1 MEKLTKKELEILK
14 YFLYPREDI
23 CRVFVISRST
33 VNTHLNNILKKLNAR
48 SRGEALIK
56 CIKFK
61 ILDIADIHLVN
72 TGFLDEFGNY
82 KDSYELVDFRKE

>member
-1 MEKLTKKELEILK
+1 MVNLTKREIELLK
-14 YFLYPREDI
+14 YFLYPRDEI
-23 CRVFVISRST
+23 CKIFIISRST
-33 VNTHLNNILKKLNAR
+33 VNTHLDNILKKLNAR

-72 TGFLDEFGNY
+72 TGLLDEFGNY
-82 KDSYELVDFRKE
+82 EDFSKE